1 MGDKPRGRV
10 VPGCAAVVSALAS
23 GRCHAPSA
31 RAQGQRISEMVH
43 TTWAGRDGAPQGISA
58 LAQTPD
64 GVLWVAG
71 LAGLF
76 AFDGIAFE
84 PFRPPPGSPSLS
96 ASRTRF
102 L

>member
-1 MGDKPRGRV
+1 MGDKRRV
-10 VPGCAAVVSALAS
+10 RMVSRWAALASALAI
-23 GRCHAPSA
+23 GLCHASSA

-102 L
+102 